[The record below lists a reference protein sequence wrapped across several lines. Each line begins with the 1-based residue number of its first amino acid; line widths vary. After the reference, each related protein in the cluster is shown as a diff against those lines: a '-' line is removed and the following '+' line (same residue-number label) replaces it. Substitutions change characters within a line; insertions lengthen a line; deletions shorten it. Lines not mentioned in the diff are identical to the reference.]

1 MSGMLPR
8 PEENMRRHLRFF
20 GRRRSQNCS
29 GRAGVEAVLP
39 EHCRIGTPVEQYR
52 GSVHLCRYSAAL
64 RSEKHL
70 LVFQYTALSLKVP

>member
-1 MSGMLPR
+1 MSGMLP
-8 PEENMRRHLRFF
+8 HQGKHAQTFALF

-29 GRAGVEAVLP
+29 GRAGVGAVLP

>member
-1 MSGMLPR
+1 
-8 PEENMRRHLRFF
+8 MRRHLRFL

-29 GRAGVEAVLP
+29 GRAGREP
-39 EHCRIGTPVEQYR
+39 FCRNIAEPVAPVEQYR

>member
-8 PEENMRRHLRFF
+8 PGETCANICAFLAGAAAKIAAAVP
-20 GRRRSQNCS
+20 GR
-29 GRAGVEAVLP
+29 EP
-39 EHCRIGTPVEQYR
+39 FCRNIAEPVAPVEQYR

-70 LVFQYTALSLKVP
+70 LVFQYTVLSLKIP